1 MRPILFQLGR
11 VPILSYGFSLA
22 IAFVVCTILGIRE
35 ARRRDIDPDKFLD
48 LALYVCI
55 SAIIGARLLFVLLDI
70 PTYFRDP
77 IQIINLR
84 DGGLAYHGGFIAA
97 LLVGI
102 AFTRRSGL
110 NGWIMADIIA
120 PLIALGYAIVRIG
133 CLLNG
138 CCFGL
143 PANVPWAL
151 ACRAGDATLRHP
163 TQIYAALLSLVIFI
177 TLYAKKDHTKFPGY
191 LMFLYVGLY
200 SISRFIVEIFR
211 DVPRLIGPFSLAQL
225 ASVVFVFG
233 AFACIRVLSAEA
245 IEEQSP
251 ATQR

>member
-1 MRPILFQLGR
+1 MRPILFQIGR

-22 IAFVVCTILGIRE
+22 IAFVACTLFGMRE
-35 ARRRDIDPDKFLD
+35 ARRRDIDPDKVLD

-55 SAIIGARLLFVLLDI
+55 SGIIGARLLFVLLDV
-70 PTYFRDP
+70 PTYFKDP
-77 IQIINLR
+77 IQIFNLR
-84 DGGLAYHGGFIAA
+84 DGGLAYHGGFIVA

-102 AFTRRSGL
+102 AFSRRSKL
-110 NGWIMADIIA
+110 NGWILADIIA

-143 PANVPWAL
+143 PADVPWAL

-163 TQIYAALLSLVIFI
+163 TQIYAALLSFIIFI
-177 TLYAKKDHTKFPGY
+177 VLYAKKDHKKFPGH

-211 DVPRLIGPFSLAQL
+211 DVPRLIGPFSIAQL
-225 ASVVFVFG
+225 ASVLLLFG
-233 AFACIRVLSAEA
+233 AFASIRVLSSEA
-245 IEEQSP
+245 VEGQSS
-251 ATQR
+251 ASRR

>member
-1 MRPILFQLGR
+1 MRPILFQIGR

-22 IAFVVCTILGIRE
+22 TAFVVCTLLEMRE
-35 ARRRDIDPDKFLD
+35 ARRRDIDPDKVID
-48 LALYVCI
+48 LALYLCI
-55 SAIIGARLLFVLLDI
+55 SGIIGARLLFVLLDI
-70 PTYFRDP
+70 PTYFKNP

-84 DGGLAYHGGFIAA
+84 DGGLTYHGGFIAA

-102 AFTRRSGL
+102 AFTRRSRIS
-110 NGWIMADIIA
+110 GWVMADIIA
-120 PLIALGYAIVRIG
+120 PLVALGYAIVRIG

-143 PANVPWAL
+143 PADVPWAL

-163 TQIYAALLSLVIFI
+163 TQIYASLASLAIFI
-177 TLYAKKDHTKFPGY
+177 ILYAKRDHKKFPGY

-211 DVPRLIGPFSLAQL
+211 DVPRLIGPFSVAQL
-225 ASVVFVFG
+225 ASLLFIFA
-233 AFACIRVLSAEA
+233 AFAGIHVLSSEA
-245 IEEQSP
+245 VEEQSP
-251 ATQR
+251 AKQR

>member
-1 MRPILFQLGR
+1 MRPILFQIGR

-22 IAFVVCTILGIRE
+22 LAFIICTLLGVRE
-35 ARRRDIDPDKFLD
+35 AKRRDIDPDKVLD
-48 LALYVCI
+48 LALYLCI
-55 SAIIGARLLFVLLDI
+55 SGIIGARLLFVLLDI
-70 PTYFRDP
+70 PTYFTNP
-77 IQIINLR
+77 IEIINLR
-84 DGGLAYHGGFIAA
+84 DGGLSYQGGFIAA

-102 AFTRRSGL
+102 AFSRRSGI
-110 NGWIMADIIA
+110 NGWVLADIVA
-120 PLIALGYAIVRIG
+120 PLVALGYSIVRIG

-143 PANVPWAL
+143 PADVPWAL

-163 TQIYAALLSLVIFI
+163 TQIYASLLSFVVFI
-177 TLYAKKDHTKFPGY
+177 ILYAKKDHRKFPGY

-200 SISRFIVEIFR
+200 SITRFIVEIFR

>member
-84 DGGLAYHGGFIAA
+84 DGGLAYH
-97 LLVGI
+97 
-102 AFTRRSGL
+102 
-110 NGWIMADIIA
+110 
-120 PLIALGYAIVRIG
+120 
-133 CLLNG
+133 CLLY
-138 CCFGL
+138 
-143 PANVPWAL
+143 
-151 ACRAGDATLRHP
+151 T
-163 TQIYAALLSLVIFI
+163 
-177 TLYAKKDHTKFPGY
+177 
-191 LMFLYVGLY
+191 
-200 SISRFIVEIFR
+200 SRCV
-211 DVPRLIGPFSLAQL
+211 
-225 ASVVFVFG
+225 
-233 AFACIRVLSAEA
+233 
-245 IEEQSP
+245 
-251 ATQR
+251 